1 MVCKKDAQAPL
12 NVALQEPVGCPLW
25 SLQEDGHPHPPH
37 PGCPALG
44 SWGLIPREVKPTAVL
59 VSIRGDP
66 GTSGKLLFVCSLS
79 SLSCGCVMN
88 VEGREPE
95 GHEFCA
101 PSSERL
107 FPYQSFHKVGLL
119 IIC

>member
-1 MVCKKDAQAPL
+1 MGTLTLPTLGAQH
-12 NVALQEPVGCPLW
+12 W
-25 SLQEDGHPHPPH
+25 GH
-37 PGCPALG
+37 G
-44 SWGLIPREVKPTAVL
+44 GLIPRRELKPTAVL

-88 VEGREPE
+88 VEGWELE

-101 PSSERL
+101 PSSEHL
-107 FPYQSFHKVGLL
+107 FPYQSFHKVGHL